1 MNGAETK
8 PAKAKR
14 RSWIL
19 LSAIL
24 LAVLSL
30 VFLGLRLLQWRQE
43 QENTRLLTLVD
54 REHPVEDDYNVEFI
68 LLGDGHMMDSR
79 CVDDLEAMLAA
90 CREAGGKP
98 EITASFRTWGAQ
110 ERAWEEAL
118 AALTEQGL
126 STEEAE
132 RLLERKT
139 ERPGCSDHELGLAV
153 DLLEQGSALTPE
165 EQAETVTLRW
175 LMDNSWRYGFI
186 LRFPE
191 NKTAVTGMDFRPWHY
206 RYIGREAA
214 AQIHELDL
222 SLEEYI
228 QMFYTD

>member
-139 ERPGCSDHELGLAV
+139 ERPGCSEHELGLAGSRISPDFTRFSPLRRLSRV
-153 DLLEQGSALTPE
+153 DFPQPDEPRIQRNSPSRMSRLICFSA
-165 EQAETVTLRW
+165 
-175 LMDNSWRYGFI
+175 S
-186 LRFPE
+186 
-191 NKTAVTGMDFRPWHY
+191 K
-206 RYIGREAA
+206 
-214 AQIHELDL
+214 ELFL
-222 SLEEYI
+222 S
-228 QMFYTD
+228 T